1 MRVFIAD
8 DSSLV
13 RERLSAALYEIE
25 GIEIVGQTREAQ
37 LAVDF
42 VRRLSPE
49 VVIMDIM
56 LHSGNGIDAL
66 RIIKRGE
73 PAPIVLVFTNYTY
86 AEYRE
91 KCMDAGADFF
101 FAKSSEFKAMFETL
115 RAFLKRPR
123 QASANSYEETRG
135 AC

>member
-13 RERLSAALYEIE
+13 RERLSAALSEIE
-25 GIEIVGQTREAQ
+25 GIEIVGQTSEAQ

-42 VRRLSPE
+42 VRRLGPE

-66 RIIKRGE
+66 RTIKRGD
-73 PAPIVLVFTNYTY
+73 PVPIVLVFTNSPMLNT
-86 AEYRE
+86 E
-91 KCMDAGADFF
+91 KNAWTQERI
-101 FAKSSEFKAMFETL
+101 SSSPSH
-115 RAFLKRPR
+115 RNSRRCSRP
-123 QASANSYEETRG
+123 
-135 AC
+135 